1 IHHARHR
8 GARARAHR
16 DEQRIGGIAEFSP
29 DCLLDL
35 GEGGGALLG
44 QVFRVALIV
53 GVEIGADF
61 GGDGEARRHR
71 QAEARHLG
79 EVRALAA
86 EKIAHIGAAFRGAA
100 AETVDPFGHHQPSIF
115 EKSATRFSVS
125 RICDSS
131 LSRFARSSRSSV
143 LTVTLLKN
151 SSTGTRKR
159 ASAAMAPA
167 KSSASNALPL
177 SAVASFNFSASSFS
191 AASRKSPGSGAS
203 A

>member
-1 IHHARHR
+1 
-8 GARARAHR
+8 
-16 DEQRIGGIAEFSP
+16 QRIGGIAEFPP
-29 DCLLDL
+29 DRFLDL
-35 GEGGGALLG
+35 GEAGFDLLG
-44 QVFRVALIV
+44 QILRVALIV
-53 GVEIGADF
+53 GIEIGADF

-71 QAEARHLG
+71 QAEACHLG

-86 EKIAHIGAAFRGAA
+86 EEIAHVGAAFRGAA

-115 EKSATRFSVS
+115 EKSATRLSVS

-131 LSRFARSSRSSV
+131 LNRFARSSRSSV

-167 KSSASNALPL
+167 NSSASNALLL
-177 SAVASFNFSASSFS
+177 SAVASFNFSASTFS
-191 AASRKSPGSGAS
+191 AGSRKRVGSGAS